1 MNLKSLT
8 LTVLLMVLAFS
19 PFLRA
24 QQPELS
30 YWTKNISEGQGAS
43 GLGFYDFAHE
53 IAVSGNTVHCLWIAD
68 SAYYY
73 KLFYRRS
80 VDNGNTW
87 GERKLLAK
95 GVYPYF
101 PTPFTSKRM
110 AVDGETVHIVYIEHH
125 TGGMVSDVYYL
136 RSTDGGASFESAR
149 PIFDLLTRLTDR
161 IFISC
166 SGDKV
171 SVLVQD
177 WDEQQAGFYFLNSPD
192 AGAGFS
198 TSVFGYQQVDD
209 WSMED
214 LIRDGDHVYALIY
227 HSDWYNGLVYGY
239 LYFLAS
245 HNGGSS
251 FESTTISIP
260 STTQVHLTYPL
271 QHPDDYSPKIALSG
285 DNIYVVF
292 PANDWDGEYN
302 LLFRRSPDRGNS
314 WSDAFNL
321 TKLQFTGTEIP
332 ANGMQTIY
340 AARDYVYILFPTT
353 ANRSFAMSSS
363 DYGVTFAFPQELTR
377 PGIPYLALGGFPRG
391 AVDSSDP
398 TGKTFH
404 VILTPPS
411 YTKTDDG
418 GEHYREL
425 AAVGTQFSW
434 YNEYYTKRPK
444 CAAGMD
450 GSFLYALEGRYVY
463 AYDDIFYQRI
473 DTPMMP
479 SSQTALKLR
488 YIYSGNRY
496 DNIAVPSSEDLQF
509 TGGRFTVEA
518 WIKPEVGSE
527 KSAHIISKQDITS
540 YPYSPG
546 AYQLATHGNRQ
557 LSAGITTSDGAT
569 NIYSQKTIPEGEW
582 THVAMTYHS
591 LGGTDNFKVY
601 INGLLDVAATVT
613 GVILMGDGN
622 LFIGSPGA
630 YTYGFNGLIDEVRL
644 WSRNLSEQ
652 EIQESMYI
660 GLRGEEDDLVAYYSF
675 NNTTRDLTGHG
686 NDGYLMYLE
695 EYVVDPIVAPDTD
708 SDGIPDPEE
717 WGPNGYQ
724 VGFDGNNDGLADWKQ
739 SNVASFKSYRQ
750 QQYITLASI
759 SPEREIISL
768 VNVVPKEVPP
778 GQPSG
783 YDFPYDM
790 VEFSLNFPPGSSNAI
805 VSLYAHGSAAFD
817 TYVNYG
823 GLPSSPNPVYYGF
836 RLEEGT
842 GATIEDRI
850 ITLHFTDGQRGD
862 HDLLANGTMT
872 TMGGPGKA
880 PEGWNDLA
888 QNSCLRVYPNP
899 VNDLMEIRFDVPVND
914 HTTLTLYN
922 AQGKQIAVI
931 YEGIS
936 LPGGN
941 ICRYDAQ
948 YLPPGIYYCMIKN
961 SQTNQVVK
969 VLVMR

>member
-1 MNLKSLT
+1 M
-8 LTVLLMVLAFS
+8 
-19 PFLRA
+19 
-24 QQPELS
+24 
-30 YWTKNISEGQGAS
+30 S
-43 GLGFYDFAHE
+43 GPGFYDFAHE
-53 IAVSGNTVHCLWIAD
+53 IVVSGTTVHFLWIAD

-87 GERKLLAK
+87 GERKLLAQ

-101 PTPFTSKRM
+101 ATPLTSKRM
-110 AVDGETVHIVYIEHH
+110 AVDGQTVHIVYVEHH
-125 TGGMVSDVYYL
+125 TEGMVSDVCYL
-136 RSTDGGASFESAR
+136 RSTDGGASFESVR
-149 PIFDLLTRLTDR
+149 PIFDILTRLTDR

-177 WDEQQAGFYFLNSPD
+177 WKEQQAGFYFLNSPD
-192 AGAGFS
+192 AGASFS

-245 HNGGSS
+245 HDGGSS
-251 FESTTISIP
+251 FESTTISVP

-271 QHPDDYSPKIALSG
+271 QHPDDYNPKIALSG
-285 DNIYVVF
+285 DNLYVIF

-314 WSDAFNL
+314 WGDAFNL
-321 TKLQFTGTEIP
+321 TKLQFMGSEIP
-332 ANGMQTIY
+332 ANGMQTLY

-353 ANRSFAMSSS
+353 ANRSYAMSSS
-363 DYGVTFAFPQELTR
+363 DYGVSFNFPQELTR
-377 PGIPYLALGGFPRG
+377 PGIPYLTLGGYPRG
-391 AVDSSDP
+391 AVDPSDP
-398 TGKTFH
+398 SGKTFH
-404 VILTPPS
+404 VILMPTA
-411 YTKTDDG
+411 YTKTNDG

-425 AAVGTQFSW
+425 AVVGTQFSW

-444 CAAGMD
+444 CAAGKD
-450 GSFLYALEGRYVY
+450 GSFHYALEGRYVY

-473 DTPMMP
+473 DTAPQP
-479 SSQTALKLR
+479 ESQAALKLK
-488 YIYSGNRY
+488 YTYASNRY
-496 DNIAVPSSEDLQF
+496 DNMAVPSSEGLQF

-569 NIYSQKTIPEGEW
+569 NIYSQASIPEGEW

-591 LGGTDNFKVY
+591 LGGTNNFKVY
-601 INGLLDVAATVT
+601 INGLLDIATTVT

-630 YTYGFNGLIDEVRL
+630 FTYGFNGLIDEVRL
-644 WSRNLSEQ
+644 WSRHLSEQ

-660 GLRGEEDDLVAYYSF
+660 GLSGEEEDLVAYYSF

-686 NDGYLMYLE
+686 NDGYLMYRE
-695 EYVVDPIVAPDTD
+695 EYVVDPITAPDTD
-708 SDGIPDPEE
+708 SDGISDLDER
-717 WGPNGYQ
+717 GPYGYQ
-724 VGFDGNNDGLADWKQ
+724 VNFDGNNDGTADWKQ
-739 SNVASFKSYRQ
+739 SNVASFNSYRK
-750 QQYITLASI
+750 QQYMTLSTVA
-759 SPEREIISL
+759 PQREIIPL
-768 VNVVPKEVPP
+768 VNVVPAEVPP
-778 GQPSG
+778 NQPNG

-790 VEFSLNFPPGSSNAI
+790 VEFSMAFPSGISSGM
-805 VSLYAHGSAAFD
+805 VQLYAHGSAVFD
-817 TYVNYG
+817 TYVNFG
-823 GLPSSPNPVYYGF
+823 GLPEAENPVFYGF
-836 RLEEGT
+836 NLIESN
-842 GATIEDRI
+842 GATIDERI
-850 ITLHFTDGQRGD
+850 ITLHFTDGLRGD
-862 HDLLANGTMT
+862 HDLLANGSMITL
-872 TMGGPGKA
+872 GGPGRA
-880 PEGWNDLA
+880 PEGWSDLI
-888 QNSCLRVYPNP
+888 QTKRLNIYPNP
-899 VNDLMEIRFDVPVND
+899 AGPSMDIRFTVQGVD
-914 HTTLTLYN
+914 HATISLHN
-922 AQGKQIAVI
+922 AQGKQIAVLYDGEARPGENAI
-931 YEGIS
+931 RYETRHLS
-936 LPGGN
+936 PGV
-941 ICRYDAQ
+941 
-948 YLPPGIYYCMIKN
+948 YYCRL
-961 SQTNQVVK
+961 QTRQTTEMMK
-969 VLVMR
+969 VLVIR